1 MPADTDTERVRHAMS
16 DHVLG
21 QLGLRL
27 ELLEGGHRLDLDL
40 SPVHLLEDGS
50 VDFGVLGVFLD
61 LASSQPPEMRR
72 VGPFLHADI
81 TVHQLR
87 APQGRTLHPTPRMA
101 RMGRRTGIVEIDVHD
116 DSGVHVARSVQEL
129 VFPQGVATVDAH
141 DDAGDA
147 REEFLRRFTGECT
160 LVGPLPEVFGIRDE
174 SEAQGH
180 PAWSMPLSGAVRNG
194 FGALY
199 GGAAASLVDV
209 AAAGAASD
217 GGQESARTLHAAM
230 RFLAPGTQGP
240 FLALPRV
247 VGRHGSTATVAVEIR
262 DTGAEDRLI
271 ILADAIVT
279 TEAHLDG
286 PAA

>member
-1 MPADTDTERVRHAMS
+1 MPTDTDTDRVRHDMS

-27 ELLEGGHRLDLDL
+27 ELLEDGHRLDLDL

-116 DSGVHVARSVQEL
+116 DTGVHVARSVQEL

-147 REEFLRRFTGECT
+147 REDFLRRFTGECT
-160 LVGPLPEVFGIRDE
+160 LTGPLREVFGIRDE
-174 SEAQGH
+174 APEQGQ
-180 PAWSMPLSGAVRNG
+180 PAWSMPLSGVVQNG

-209 AAAGAASD
+209 TAAGVAGD
-217 GGQESARTLHAAM
+217 GDGPTRTLHAAM
-230 RFLAPGTQGP
+230 RFLAPGTKGP
-240 FLALPRV
+240 FLAFPRV
-247 VGRHGSTATVAVEIR
+247 VGRHGTTATVAVEIR
-262 DTGAEDRLI
+262 DSEDRLI
-271 ILADAIVT
+271 ILADAIV
-279 TEAHLDG
+279 
-286 PAA
+286 AAGADAAG

>member
-1 MPADTDTERVRHAMS
+1 VPADTDTDRVRHDMS

-27 ELLEGGHRLDLDL
+27 ELLEDGHRLDLDL

-116 DSGVHVARSVQEL
+116 DTGVHVARSVQEL
-129 VFPQGVATVDAH
+129 VFPQGVATADAH

-147 REEFLRRFTGECT
+147 REEFLRRFQGECT
-160 LVGPLPEVFGIRDE
+160 LTGPLREVFGIRAE
-174 SEAQGH
+174 AGAQGR
-180 PAWSMPLSGAVRNG
+180 PAWSMPLTGVVQNG

-209 AAAGAASD
+209 AAAGVADD
-217 GGQESARTLHAAM
+217 GDGPTRTLHAAM
-230 RFLAPGTQGP
+230 RFLAPGTKGP
-240 FLALPRV
+240 FLAVPQV
-247 VGRHGSTATVAVEIR
+247 VGRHGTTATVAVEIR
-262 DTGAEDRLI
+262 DAEDRLI
-271 ILADAIVT
+271 ILADAIV
-279 TEAHLDG
+279 
-286 PAA
+286 AAGADSAG

>member
-1 MPADTDTERVRHAMS
+1 VPADTDTDRARHDMS

-27 ELLEGGHRLDLDL
+27 ELLEDGHRLDLDL

-116 DSGVHVARSVQEL
+116 DTGVHVARSVQEL
-129 VFPQGVATVDAH
+129 VFPQGVATADAH

-147 REEFLRRFTGECT
+147 RAEWLRRFTGECT
-160 LVGPLPEVFGIRDE
+160 LAGPLREVFGIRDE
-174 SEAQGH
+174 APASGQ
-180 PAWSMPLSGAVRNG
+180 PAWSMPLSGVVQNG

-209 AAAGAASD
+209 AAAGVAAD
-217 GGQESARTLHAAM
+217 GGGPTRTLHAAM
-230 RFLAPGTQGP
+230 RFLAPGTAGP
-240 FLALPRV
+240 FLAVPQV
-247 VGRHGSTATVAVEIR
+247 VGRHGTTATVAVEIR
-262 DTGAEDRLI
+262 DAEDRLI
-271 ILADAIVT
+271 ILADAIVS
-279 TEAHLDG
+279 TEPHRDALDG
-286 PAA
+286 